1 MLFKTALRNLKK
13 SPLMNILSFLQL
25 VAVLLITG
33 VMVSSLCIRYRMY
46 TPFADYIQSSGYYTV
61 FTMDGANRGNGTG
74 ARYWY
79 DGSGELAEEL
89 GAKSVLS
96 TYSLITY
103 GGSWWGDENSP
114 DLLCYDD
121 EIIKLYN
128 PRLKEGRWLSTS
140 ADEIEAVISDGAYGW
155 HTGDVV
161 QIPITVGNAAD
172 MEMQTFDVRIVG
184 ILDEGSE
191 VYGMSTKFESANDT
205 YRLLYRSFYPERE
218 ERPVIMFSYS
228 VLNSFEHFS
237 SFITQAFITYDE
249 ADFDKDA
256 ARQQISSANGGY
268 MVTLEKMYENSRAYL
283 QEELLKLL
291 PIVIVLLILVLVS
304 GVSIS
309 ALSTRRRLKDYAK
322 YYVVGLRWG
331 QCVLVNLFQSLITA
345 VAAAAVSASVLFI
358 AQYTALADLFMIFWN
373 GWVVLAMIGVTVLY
387 LLFSMIMPTI
397 MLRSVTPK
405 QLLTAE

>member
-1 MLFKTALRNLKK
+1 MLLKTAFRNLKK
-13 SPLMNILSFLQL
+13 SPLMNLLSFLQL

-46 TPFADYIQSSGYYTV
+46 TPFADYIKSSGYYTV
-61 FTMDGANRGNGTG
+61 FAMDGANRGNGTG

-96 TYSLITY
+96 TYSLLTY

-121 EIIKLYN
+121 EIIKRYK
-128 PRLKEGRWLSTS
+128 PRLKEGRWLSTA
-140 ADEIEAVISDGAYGW
+140 ADEIEAVISDSAYGW

-184 ILDEGSE
+184 MLDTGAY
-191 VYGMSTKFESANDT
+191 VYGMNSNFESNNT
-205 YRLLYRSFYPERE
+205 YRLLYRAFYPEM
-218 ERPVIMFSYS
+218 ERGPVIMFSHS

-237 SFITQAFITYDE
+237 AFITQAFITYDE

-283 QEELLKLL
+283 NEELLKLL
-291 PIVIVLLILVLVS
+291 PIVIVLMILVLVS
-304 GVSIS
+304 SVSIS

-345 VAAAAVSASVLFI
+345 VAAAAVSVAVLFI
-358 AQYTALADLFMIFWN
+358 AQYTALADMFMIFWN

-397 MLRSVTPK
+397 MLKSVTPK